1 MLIKRAITL
10 LLLLTL
16 AASAVTYTHTREL
29 GGLLEEGW
37 LIIEREDILASGALS
52 LAELLSAVPG
62 VIVNTNGAPTGL
74 ATLSLRGAASRQV
87 RVNLDGV
94 PLNQATNGVV
104 DLAGIPLSL
113 VERIEINRTTAGIL
127 AGSAAVGG
135 TVNIVTLGGDSA
147 LSVAVGS
154 AGEERYALG
163 YGLGNPGVRLDAW
176 LESSDGR
183 RANSDGERLG
193 ARASIGLETGGLL
206 LDLAYTLRTAELGVP
221 GPRPAPGDSPV
232 FGDDEVTSLLD
243 RQRELEHAVSF
254 NGGLDLDAAEL
265 WLRARWSDGEL
276 EFDNW
281 YAYGGHYHDQS
292 VYGLRTLYAE
302 VGGTWSPLDWLGL
315 AGGFDYRADAL
326 EARIDST
333 YWDDPDSPDDEG
345 LSTTTEWSPETDN
358 LGGFLKVQ
366 GLFDGWGA
374 EADLRLDNHS
384 EYGFHLAPGGL
395 IRLDLEM
402 LQLVASGGLTYAP
415 PTLNDLYWPG
425 SGNPDLEPETGWQ
438 ADLSAILEL
447 GGQRFEA
454 AGFYRVT
461 SELIAWTPDADG
473 WWRPANINEQRVVG
487 VTVETALALGDELR
501 PRLAYTY
508 TDATQRNSELVYSD
522 FVEGDSFE
530 VVERRAANLPEHQ
543 VRLTLPLMLSVES
556 GVLVNLLW
564 TGDRVAYYPDYSAYP
579 VIGMNEKTI
588 PAALTLDLRAEY
600 RLDGGLALFCDLRNL
615 TDEDAPAAFGDTYA
629 DRNYPRAP
637 RSFTIGAELS
647 L

>member
-1 MLIKRAITL
+1 MSIKRITTL

-16 AASAVTYTHTREL
+16 AAGAVTYTHTREL
-29 GGLLEEGW
+29 GGLREDGW
-37 LIIEREDILASGALS
+37 LVIEREDILASGALS
-52 LAELLSAVPG
+52 LVELLSGVPG

-87 RVNLDGV
+87 RINLDGV

-104 DLAGIPLSL
+104 DLSGIPLSL

-135 TVNIVTLGGDSA
+135 TVNIVTLGGDSS

-163 YGLGNPGVRLDAW
+163 YGLGNPGLRLDAW

-193 ARASIGLETGGLL
+193 ARASIGLETGGLD
-206 LDLAYTLRTAELGVP
+206 LDLAYTLRSAELGVP
-221 GPRPAPGDSPV
+221 GPRPAAGDVPV
-232 FGDDEVTSLLD
+232 YGDDEVTSLLD
-243 RQRELEHAVSF
+243 RQRELEHAVSL
-254 NGGLDLDAAEL
+254 NGTLDLDAAEL
-265 WLRARWSDGEL
+265 WLRARWSDGGL
-276 EFDNW
+276 EYDNW
-281 YAYGGHYHDQS
+281 YAYGGHYHDES
-292 VYGLRTLYAE
+292 VYDLRSLYAE
-302 VGGTWSPLDWLGL
+302 LGASWSSLAWLGL
-315 AGGFDYRADAL
+315 AAGFDFQSDGL

-333 YWDDPDSPDDEG
+333 RWDNPDSPDDEG
-345 LSTTTEWSPETDN
+345 LTSTTEWDPRAEN
-358 LGGFLKVQ
+358 LGGFLKAQ
-366 GLFDGWGA
+366 GLFDGWGV

-395 IRLDLEM
+395 VRLELEM
-402 LQLVASGGLTYAP
+402 LQLVASAGLTYAP

-461 SELIAWTPDADG
+461 SELIAWTPDTDG
-473 WWRPANINEQRVVG
+473 WWRPANINEQRVLG
-487 VTVETALALGDELR
+487 ITLETALALGDELR

-508 TDATQRNSELVYSD
+508 TDALQRNSELVHSD
-522 FVEGDSFE
+522 FVEGDTFE

-543 VRLTLPLMLSVES
+543 VRLTLPLMLDSDS
-556 GVLVNLLW
+556 GVLVNLRW
-564 TGDRVAYYPDYSAYP
+564 SGERVAYYPDYSAYP

-600 RLDGGLALFCDLRNL
+600 RLDGGLALFCNLRNL
-615 TDEDAPAAFGDTYA
+615 TDEDAPAAFGDTYS
-629 DRNYPRAP
+629 DRDYPRRP